1 MESLKSELRKGV
13 DLSSGINNLL
23 LPNLVLGGGGGAP
36 NLPNLPTKIKHVR
49 VRSVAPLVMEDGG
62 CSLIFAKVI
71 DMHIIEVATKSSCI
85 AHPPNH
91 GDCTVD

>member
-23 LPNLVLGGGGGAP
+23 LPNLVLKGGAP
-36 NLPNLPTKIKHVR
+36 NLPNLPTKIKRVR

-71 DMHIIEVATKSSCI
+71 DLHIIEVAAKSSCI